1 MRALLT
7 GGAGFVGSHLADAL
21 LAQGHE
27 VMVVDDLST
36 GSMDNIVHLKGRPG
50 FEYVIDTV
58 MNEPLTAE
66 LIDRADVVFHL
77 AAAVGVKLIVEA
89 PVRTIETNVHGTE
102 IVLKHGA
109 KKGKLTMIF
118 STSEVYG
125 KSTNVPFGEDSD
137 LVMGPTPKHRWA
149 CACSKAI
156 DEFLALA
163 YHRERRLPVVVARL
177 FNTVGPRQ
185 TGRYGMVI
193 PNFVRQA
200 LVGEPITVHGDGTQ
214 TRSFTFVGDVV
225 RGLIALSQEPR
236 AVGQVFNIG
245 NTEEVSILEL
255 AKRVRAAT
263 KSQSEIVFIPYD
275 QAYESGFEDMPRRV
289 PDLTKIH
296 GLVGYAPRWVSTTS
310 CGESSRTS
318 KPCSPGSSA
327 IIDRPCPDPTC
338 PQAAERLL
346 LANAKPCGGCSCAP
360 AATARP
366 DGPTSSRSRA
376 PTCATRSASSALAT
390 RCTGARA

>member
-21 LAQGHE
+21 LSKGHE
-27 VMVVDDLST
+27 VMVIDDLST
-36 GSMDNIVHLKGRPG
+36 GSIDNLTHLKGRPG

-58 MNEPLTAE
+58 MNESLTAE

-109 KKGKLTMIF
+109 KKGRLTVIF

-125 KSTNVPFGEDSD
+125 KSSAVPFREDAD

-149 CACSKAI
+149 YACSKAI

-163 YHRERRLPVVVARL
+163 YHREKGLPVVIARL

-193 PNFVRQA
+193 PTFVRQA
-200 LVGEPITVHGDGTQ
+200 LTGEPITVFGDGTQ
-214 TRSFTFVGDVV
+214 TRAFTYVGDVV
-225 RGLIALSQEPR
+225 SALIALASESR
-236 AVGQVFNIG
+236 AIGEVFNIG
-245 NTEEVSILEL
+245 NPEEISILDL
-255 AKRVRAAT
+255 AKRIRSMTASA
-263 KSQSEIVFIPYD
+263 SEIRLIPYGE
-275 QAYESGFEDMPRRV
+275 AYEAGFEDMPRRV
-289 PDLTKIH
+289 PDITKVNK
-296 GLVGYAPRWVSTTS
+296 LVGYQPTL
-310 CGESSRTS
+310 GLDEILSRV
-318 KPCSPGSSA
+318 
-327 IIDRPCPDPTC
+327 IEDQR
-338 PQAAERLL
+338 AAL
-346 LANAKPCGGCSCAP
+346 LAGH
-360 AATARP
+360 R
-366 DGPTSSRSRA
+366 R
-376 PTCATRSASSALAT
+376 
-390 RCTGARA
+390 